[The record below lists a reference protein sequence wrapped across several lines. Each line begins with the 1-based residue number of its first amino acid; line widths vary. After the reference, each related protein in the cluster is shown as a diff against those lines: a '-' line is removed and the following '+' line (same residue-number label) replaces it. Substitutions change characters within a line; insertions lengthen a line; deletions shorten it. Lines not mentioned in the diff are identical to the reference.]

1 MHSSFYCTNNF
12 LLSYIELPH
21 DPFPVAKDKLV
32 RGLCKDVKLAVHFPG
47 FPTLKHIP
55 HVGALEKR
63 GVRVFQAASRGDNL
77 FLTLLPRNEN
87 KVCACQ
93 IMNNLLG
100 AFYIVVFL
108 LCV

>member
-93 IMNNLLG
+93 I
-100 AFYIVVFL
+100 
-108 LCV
+108 